1 MKFKR
6 INVDTVRCIVTETE
20 LNENGL
26 EMDDFLQNDSK
37 TEEFLRKIVS
47 MAETEVG
54 FKVQGGPL
62 SVQVAVL
69 PEHSLALTFSERP
82 DNNIMNILQNLK
94 SAVASLSGMSKKSE
108 EDAEKEAV
116 PEETQPEKDTLV
128 EGFDQ
133 RIYILGFRNMDQ
145 IITYAKSIV
154 LEEPVVS
161 SVFRLQEHGTTTYY
175 LIIERN
181 GLGDKEICRVI
192 GASIEF
198 MDEASADIHKAA
210 YLAEHGTCVLQKDAL
225 EILQKL

>member
-6 INVDTVRCIVTETE
+6 INTDTVRCIVSETE

-26 EMDDFLQNDSK
+26 QMDDFLQNDGK

-47 MAETEVG
+47 MAEEEVG
-54 FKVQGGPL
+54 FRVQGGPL

-69 PEHSLALTFSERP
+69 PEHLLALTFSERP
-82 DNNIMNILQNLK
+82 DSNILNLLQNLK
-94 SAVASLSGMSKKSE
+94 SAVDSLSGLGKKME
-108 EDAEKEAV
+108 EDIGEGLPQGAD
-116 PEETQPEKDTLV
+116 KDTLV
-128 EGFDQ
+128 DGFDK
-133 RIYILGFRNMDQ
+133 RLYIIGFESIEQ

-161 SVFRLQEHGTTTYY
+161 SVFRMREHGKARYY
-175 LIIERN
+175 LMIERN

-192 GASIEF
+192 SASVEF
-198 MDEASADIHKAA
+198 MEDASANLHRAA
-210 YLAEHGTCVLQKDAL
+210 YLAEHGTCVIQKDAL

>member
-1 MKFKR
+1 M
-6 INVDTVRCIVTETE
+6 DTVRCIVSETE
-20 LNENGL
+20 LVENGL
-26 EMDDFLQNDSK
+26 QVDDFLQNDGK

-47 MAETEVG
+47 MAEEEVG

-69 PEHSLALTFSERP
+69 PEHLLALTFSEKP
-82 DNNIMNILQNLK
+82 DSNILNLLQNLK
-94 SAVASLSGMSKKSE
+94 SAVDSLSGLGKYGEDE
-108 EDAEKEAV
+108 EEAPEAED
-116 PEETQPEKDTLV
+116 QDTLV
-128 EGFDQ
+128 DGFD
-133 RIYILGFRNMDQ
+133 RRLYILAFQDMDQ

-161 SVFRLQEHGTTTYY
+161 SVFRLQEHGTASYY
-175 LIIERN
+175 LMIERN

-192 GASIEF
+192 SASVEF
-198 MDEASADIHKAA
+198 MEDASADIHKAA

>member
-1 MKFKR
+1 M
-6 INVDTVRCIVTETE
+6 DTVRCIVSETE

-26 EMDDFLQNDSK
+26 QMDDFLQNDGR

-69 PEHSLALTFSERP
+69 PEHLLALTFSERP

-94 SAVASLSGMSKKSE
+94 SAVEGLSGLGQRFD
-108 EDAEKEAV
+108 EDEDDGRRGLDE
-116 PEETQPEKDTLV
+116 DTLV
-128 EGFDQ
+128 EGFD
-133 RIYILGFRNMDQ
+133 RRLYILGFQDMDQ

-161 SVFRLQEHGTTTYY
+161 SVFHLQEHGTDSYY
-175 LIIERN
+175 LMIERN

-192 GASIEF
+192 SASVEF
-198 MDEASADIHKAA
+198 MEDASADIHKAA
-210 YLAEHGTCVLQKDAL
+210 YLAEHGTCVLKKDAL

>member
-1 MKFKR
+1 M
-6 INVDTVRCIVTETE
+6 DTVRCIVSETE
-20 LNENGL
+20 LIENGL
-26 EMDDFLQNDSK
+26 QMDDFLQNDGK

-47 MAETEVG
+47 MAEEEVG

-82 DNNIMNILQNLK
+82 DSNILNILQNLK
-94 SAVASLSGMSKKSE
+94 SAVDSLSNLGSRTEDSGQE
-108 EDAEKEAV
+108 EEQQKE
-116 PEETQPEKDTLV
+116 EDTLV
-128 EGFDQ
+128 DGFDK
-133 RIYILGFRNMDQ
+133 RLYLLGFQSMDQ

-161 SVFRLQEHGTTTYY
+161 SVYRMKEHGALRYY
-175 LIIERN
+175 LLIERN

-192 GASIEF
+192 SASVEF
-198 MDEASADIHKAA
+198 MENASADAHKAA
-210 YLAEHGTCVLQKDAL
+210 FLREHGTCVLEKDAL

>member
-1 MKFKR
+1 M
-6 INVDTVRCIVTETE
+6 DTVRCIVSETE

-26 EMDDFLQNDSK
+26 QMDDFLQNDGK

-47 MAETEVG
+47 MAEEEVG

-69 PEHSLALTFSERP
+69 PEHLLALTFSERP
-82 DNNIMNILQNLK
+82 DNNILNILQNLK
-94 SAVASLSGMSKKSE
+94 SAVDSLSGLGKKYDDEGSGGQQ
-108 EDAEKEAV
+108 EAGD
-116 PEETQPEKDTLV
+116 DTLV
-128 EGFDQ
+128 EGFDK
-133 RIYILGFRNMDQ
+133 RLYILAFQDMDE

-161 SVFRLQEHGTTTYY
+161 SVFRLQEHGSAGYY
-175 LIIERN
+175 LLIERN

-192 GASIEF
+192 SASVEF
-198 MDEASADIHKAA
+198 MDDASADVHKAA
-210 YLAEHGTCVLQKDAL
+210 YLAEHGTCVLERDAL

>member
-1 MKFKR
+1 M
-6 INVDTVRCIVTETE
+6 DTVRCIISETE

-26 EMDDFLQNDSK
+26 QMDDFLQNDGK
-37 TEEFLRKIVS
+37 TEDFLRKIVS
-47 MAETEVG
+47 MAESEVG

-69 PEHSLALTFSERP
+69 PEHLLALTFSERP

-94 SAVASLSGMSKKSE
+94 SAVDSLSGLGKRLE
-108 EDAEKEAV
+108 EDVDNEAGHGQ
-116 PEETQPEKDTLV
+116 EDDTLV
-128 EGFDQ
+128 KGYD
-133 RIYILGFRNMDQ
+133 RRLYILGFPDMDQ

-161 SVFRLQEHGTTTYY
+161 SVYRIQEHGTDTYY
-175 LIIERN
+175 LMIERN

-192 GASIEF
+192 SASVEF
-198 MDEASADIHKAA
+198 MEEASSDVHKAA

>member
-6 INVDTVRCIVTETE
+6 INMDTVRCIVSETE

-26 EMDDFLQNDSK
+26 QMDDFLQNDGK

-47 MAETEVG
+47 MAEEEVG

-69 PEHSLALTFSERP
+69 PEHSLALTFSEKS

-94 SAVASLSGMSKKSE
+94 SAVDSLSGLGKKIEDSRE
-108 EDAEKEAV
+108 EDIESD
-116 PEETQPEKDTLV
+116 TDTLI
-128 EGFDQ
+128 EGCGQ
-133 RIYILGFRNMDQ
+133 HLYILEFQDMDQ

-161 SVFRLQEHGTTTYY
+161 SVFRLREQGVDSYY
-175 LIIERN
+175 LLIERN
-181 GLGDKEICRVI
+181 GIGDQEICKVI
-192 GASIEF
+192 NASLEF
-198 MDEASADIHKAA
+198 LDDTSAEIHQAA
-210 YLAEHGTCVLQKDAL
+210 YVAEHRVCLLKRDAL
-225 EILQKL
+225 EVLRKL

>member
-6 INVDTVRCIVTETE
+6 INTDTVRCIVSETE

-26 EMDDFLQNDSK
+26 QMDDFLQNDGK

-47 MAETEVG
+47 MAEEEVG
-54 FKVQGGPL
+54 FRVQGGPL

-69 PEHSLALTFSERP
+69 PEHLLALTFSERP
-82 DNNIMNILQNLK
+82 DSNILNLLQNLK
-94 SAVASLSGMSKKSE
+94 SAVDSLSGLGKKME
-108 EDAEKEAV
+108 EDTGEGLPQGAD
-116 PEETQPEKDTLV
+116 KDTLV
-128 EGFDQ
+128 DGFDK
-133 RIYILGFRNMDQ
+133 RLYIIGFESIEQ

-161 SVFRLQEHGTTTYY
+161 SVFRMREHGKARYY
-175 LIIERN
+175 LMIERN

-192 GASIEF
+192 SASVEF
-198 MDEASADIHKAA
+198 MEDASANLYKAA
-210 YLAEHGTCVLQKDAL
+210 YLAEHGTCVISKDAL

>member
-1 MKFKR
+1 M
-6 INVDTVRCIVTETE
+6 DTVRCIVSETE
-20 LNENGL
+20 LMENGL
-26 EMDDFLQNDSK
+26 QMDDFLQNDGK

-47 MAETEVG
+47 MAEEEVG

-82 DNNIMNILQNLK
+82 DSNILNILQNLK
-94 SAVASLSGMSKKSE
+94 SAVDTLSNLGSRTE
-108 EDAEKEAV
+108 ENDQEDQQKE
-116 PEETQPEKDTLV
+116 EDTLV
-128 EGFDQ
+128 DGFDKRLYLLEFQ
-133 RIYILGFRNMDQ
+133 DMDQ

-161 SVFRLQEHGTTTYY
+161 SIYRLKERGAVSYY
-175 LIIERN
+175 LLIERN

-192 GASIEF
+192 SASVEF
-198 MDEASADIHKAA
+198 MENASADAHKAA
-210 YLAEHGTCVLQKDAL
+210 FLKEHGTCVLEKDAL

>member
-1 MKFKR
+1 M
-6 INVDTVRCIVTETE
+6 DTVRCIVSETE
-20 LNENGL
+20 LIENGL
-26 EMDDFLQNDSK
+26 QMDDFLQNDGK

-69 PEHSLALTFSERP
+69 PEHLLALTFSERP
-82 DNNIMNILQNLK
+82 DNNILNILQNLK
-94 SAVASLSGMSKKSE
+94 SAVDSLSSFGSKYE
-108 EDAEKEAV
+108 
-116 PEETQPEKDTLV
+116 EETQEEPENQDTLV
-128 EGFDQ
+128 EGYDK
-133 RIYILGFRNMDQ
+133 RLYILSFQNMDQ

-161 SVFRLQEHGTTTYY
+161 SVFRLKEHGSSNYY
-175 LIIERN
+175 LMIERN

-192 GASIEF
+192 SASVEF
-198 MDEASADIHKAA
+198 MEDASADVYKAA

-225 EILQKL
+225 EVLQKL

>member
-1 MKFKR
+1 M
-6 INVDTVRCIVTETE
+6 DTVRCIISETE

-26 EMDDFLQNDSK
+26 QMDDFLQNDGK
-37 TEEFLRKIVS
+37 TEDFLRKIVS
-47 MAETEVG
+47 MAESEVG

-69 PEHSLALTFSERP
+69 PEHLLALTFSERP

-94 SAVASLSGMSKKSE
+94 SAVDSLSGLGKRLE
-108 EDAEKEAV
+108 EDEENEARHG
-116 PEETQPEKDTLV
+116 QDDDTLV
-128 EGFDQ
+128 KGYD
-133 RIYILGFRNMDQ
+133 RRLYILGFPDMDQ

-161 SVFRLQEHGTTTYY
+161 SVYRIQEHGTDIYY
-175 LIIERN
+175 LMIERN

-192 GASIEF
+192 SASVEF
-198 MDEASADIHKAA
+198 MEEASSDVHKAA